1 MERILVGI
9 STPSARRRMTEAL
22 AGLGWLVSGK
32 DDRYASARPATPADV
47 AIVESDTV
55 DADPSVAE
63 WGKRVIVL
71 VNGRSDAFFRL
82 PRCARVAGIVDRDDP
97 DHGYVRAVREVLS
110 GRGWISP
117 ELVPTLLSGRA
128 GHTLPPELP
137 TAEITQLTGRERTVA
152 VLVAE
157 GLSNSEIAERLT
169 IERST
174 VKFHVSNVLRKLGCR
189 DRAQVAALWH
199 SQALPVHFAA

>member
-1 MERILVGI
+1 MERILLGI
-9 STPSARRRMTEAL
+9 STPSQRRRMTEAL
-22 AGLGWLVSGK
+22 TGLGWLVSGK
-32 DDRYASARPATPADV
+32 DDGHASVKPVTPADV
-47 AIVESDTV
+47 AIVESATV
-55 DADPSVAE
+55 DADPSLAE
-63 WGKRVIVL
+63 WGRRVIVL
-71 VNGRSDAFFRL
+71 VDGGSDAFWKSSL
-82 PRCARVAGIVDRDDP
+82 HARVAGIVDRDDP
-97 DHGYVRAVREVLS
+97 DHGYVSAVREVLN

-117 ELVPTLLSGRA
+117 ELVPALLSGRA
-128 GHTLPPELP
+128 GQARRTELP

-189 DRAQVAALWH
+189 DRAQVAVLWH

>member
-9 STPSARRRMTEAL
+9 STPAQRRRMTEAL
-22 AGLGWLVSGK
+22 AGLGWLVSGN
-32 DDRYASARPATPADV
+32 DDRYAPVRPAAPADV
-47 AIVESDTV
+47 AIVESGAV
-55 DADPSVAE
+55 NADPSLAE
-63 WGKRVIVL
+63 WGKRVIV
-71 VNGRSDAFFRL
+71 VVDGRADAFFRL
-82 PRCARVAGIVDRDDP
+82 PSHARVDGIVDRDDP

-117 ELVPTLLSGRA
+117 ELVPTLLSGRVGRTRPVA
-128 GHTLPPELP
+128 RPA
-137 TAEITQLTGRERTVA
+137 AEITQLTGRERTVA

-189 DRAQVAALWH
+189 DRAQVAAMWH
-199 SQALPVHFAA
+199 SQALPVDFAA

>member
-1 MERILVGI
+1 M
-9 STPSARRRMTEAL
+9 
-22 AGLGWLVSGK
+22 
-32 DDRYASARPATPADV
+32 
-47 AIVESDTV
+47 VESGRV
-55 DADPSVAE
+55 DADPSLAG
-63 WGKRVIVL
+63 WGKRVIV
-71 VNGRSDAFFRL
+71 VVDGRSDAFFRL
-82 PRCARVAGIVDRDDP
+82 PLCARVAGIVDRDDP
-97 DHGYVRAVREVLS
+97 DHGYVRAVREVLN

-128 GHTLPPELP
+128 GHARATELP
-137 TAEITQLTGRERTVA
+137 AAEITQLTGRERTVA

-169 IERST
+169 VERST

-189 DRAQVAALWH
+189 DRAQLAVLWH